1 MMGLLSVCIGASTP
15 LGTLEIGMLA
25 AAFTVQHAI
34 ALNALAGLF
43 LLTPIMV
50 LTPLIWQRIPQ
61 PAIMSAA
68 DKSVSRRRDV

>member
-1 MMGLLSVCIGASTP
+1 
-15 LGTLEIGMLA
+15 MLA